1 MGVSALAVALK
12 AQSRN
17 VFYAVGYQLFERFPA
32 KMFLPIVREFIVD
45 AVTQLHS
52 CEKRNTFNTE
62 NNSNATFLKFGVSL
76 CGATIFL
83 RDLSESGV
91 IESRR
96 CVTEICTLAQ
106 GGVGVQATSDAAG
119 QGLAS
124 AADFKLEL
132 PKPHPSIE

>member
-1 MGVSALAVALK
+1 MKL
-12 AQSRN
+12 R
-17 VFYAVGYQLFERFPA
+17 
-32 KMFLPIVREFIVD
+32 
-45 AVTQLHS
+45 S
-52 CEKRNTFNTE
+52 CKKRNTFNTE
-62 NNSNATFLKFGVSL
+62 NNSNSTFLKFGVSL

-106 GGVGVQATSDAAG
+106 WGIGEQATSDAAG

>member
-1 MGVSALAVALK
+1 
-12 AQSRN
+12 
-17 VFYAVGYQLFERFPA
+17 
-32 KMFLPIVREFIVD
+32 MFLPIVREFIVD

-52 CEKRNTFNTE
+52 CEKRYTFNTG

-106 GGVGVQATSDAAG
+106 GGVGERATSDAAG
-119 QGLAS
+119 
-124 AADFKLEL
+124 
-132 PKPHPSIE
+132 

>member
-12 AQSRN
+12 AQPRYVLN
-17 VFYAVGYQLFERFPA
+17 AVRYQLFERFPA
-32 KMFLPIVREFIVD
+32 KMFLPIVRKFIVD
-45 AVTQLHS
+45 AVMQLRS
-52 CEKRNTFNTE
+52 CETRNTSNTE
-62 NNSNATFLKFGVSL
+62 NNSNITFLKFGVSL

-96 CVTEICTLAQ
+96 CVAEICELAQ
-106 GGVGVQATSDAAG
+106 GGAGEQGTSDAAG